1 MKIAIVRERFEGEN
15 RVAATP
21 ETVGKLIALGASV
34 SVEKGAGAG
43 SRILDKDY
51 TAAGATIAAS
61 ADAALK
67 GADVVLTVRRP
78 SAASLAGVNKGALVI
93 GALDPYGNDK
103 DVAALAKAGVTAVSM
118 EFMPRITRAQVMD
131 ILSSQANLAGYQGV
145 IEAAAEFER
154 ALPMMM
160 TAAGTVRPAK
170 AFVMGAGVAGLQAIA
185 TAKRLGAVVSATDVR
200 PAAKEQVES
209 LGGKFVAV
217 EDDEFKQAET
227 AGGYAKQMSA
237 EYQAKQAEL
246 TASHIAKQDIVIT
259 TALIPGRPAPRLI
272 TKAMVESMAPGSV
285 IVDLAAERGGNVEL
299 TVPGK
304 VIEHNGVKIIGYTNV
319 QGRIPTTASQLYA
332 RNLLAFVTTLID
344 AKEKKL
350 AINWDDELVKATVLT
365 RDGAVVHPSFVTAAP
380 KTGDII
386 TPPAVAKTGAV
397 VKSKASASKPV
408 AKAKAGD
415 VVTPPPGAKTGAVV
429 AAELTKKP
437 AAKKPV
443 VAAMA
448 DTPKKAAPGV
458 EQSIPAAAEPAP
470 TPAKAAATKKA
481 AAVIDAAAAPATKPA
496 PAKKPVAAKP
506 AVKKPATPKPAAA
519 PAAAA
524 KTAAPAAKKP
534 VAAKKPAAK
543 KPAAPKGA
551 K

>member
-1 MKIAIVRERFEGEN
+1 MKIAIVRERLDGEN

-34 SVEKGAGAG
+34 AVEKGAGLG
-43 SRILDKDY
+43 SRILDADY
-51 TAAGATIAAS
+51 ETAGAVIGATAAVT
-61 ADAALK
+61 LK

-78 SAASLAGVNKGALVI
+78 EAAALAGVNKGALLI

-103 DVAALAKAGVTAVSM
+103 DVAALAKAGVTAMVM

-145 IEAAAEFER
+145 IEAAAAFDR
-154 ALPMMM
+154 AFPMMM

-170 AFVMGAGVAGLQAIA
+170 VFVMGAGVAGLQAIA

-246 TASHIAKQDIVIT
+246 TAQHIAKQDIVIT

-304 VIEHNGVKIIGYTNV
+304 VIEHKGVTIIGYTNM

-332 RNLLAFVTTLID
+332 RNLLAFLTTLID
-344 AKEKKL
+344 AKGKTL

-365 RDGAVVHPSFVTAAP
+365 RDGAVVHPNFVGAAIADEAKPVAVVKAAP
-380 KTGDII
+380 K
-386 TPPAVAKTGAV
+386 PAGKSVEAKASLAKTGA
-397 VKSKASASKPV
+397 ASAAPAKP
-408 AKAKAGD
+408 
-415 VVTPPPGAKTGAVV
+415 
-429 AAELTKKP
+429 E

-443 VAAMA
+443 AAKPVIAAMA
-448 DTPKKAAPGV
+448 DTPKQAAPGV
-458 EQSIPAAAEPAP
+458 EQSIPAAAEAPATPAKRAATRKAAAVMDSAAKAATVPTAKAP
-470 TPAKAAATKKA
+470 TIPKKPASAPAKAKAAASKPAAKA
-481 AAVIDAAAAPATKPA
+481 KAPA
-496 PAKKPVAAKP
+496 AAKP
-506 AVKKPATPKPAAA
+506 AAPK
-519 PAAAA
+519 
-524 KTAAPAAKKP
+524 KTAAP
-534 VAAKKPAAK
+534 K

-551 K
+551 Q

>member
-34 SVEKGAGAG
+34 AVEKGAGLG

-51 TAAGATIAAS
+51 EAAGATIGDS
-61 ADAALK
+61 ADATLK

-78 SAASLAGVNKGALVI
+78 SVGSLAGVAKGALVI
-93 GALDPYGNDK
+93 GALDPYGNDQ
-103 DVAALAKAGVTAVSM
+103 DVAALAKAGVTAISM

-145 IEAAAEFER
+145 VEAAAAFDR

-209 LGGKFVAV
+209 LGGKFIAV
-217 EDDEFKQAET
+217 EDEEFKQAET

-272 TKAMVESMAPGSV
+272 TRAMVESMAPGSV

-304 VIEHNGVKIIGYTNV
+304 VIEHNGVTIIGYTNV

-332 RNLLAFVTTLID
+332 RNLLAFLTTLID

-350 AINWDDELVKATVLT
+350 AIDWDDELVKATVLT
-365 RDGAVVHPSFVTAAP
+365 RDGMVVHPSFAGSAAP
-380 KTGDII
+380 AAETK
-386 TPPAVAKTGAV
+386 PVAVAKPAPSVPVRAVVAKDAPAKTGAAG
-397 VKSKASASKPV
+397 KTQTRTIAKKPAS
-408 AKAKAGD
+408 
-415 VVTPPPGAKTGAVV
+415 
-429 AAELTKKP
+429 KP

-443 VAAMA
+443 AAAMA
-448 DTPKKAAPGV
+448 DTPKKAASGV
-458 EQSIPAAAEPAP
+458 QQSIPTAAEAPA
-470 TPAKAAATKKA
+470 TPAKRAAAKKATAVMDAAAAASPTVIVPAKPAAAKKTAAPKPVAAAKPAAARKPAATKK
-481 AAVIDAAAAPATKPA
+481 PAS
-496 PAKKPVAAKP
+496 
-506 AVKKPATPKPAAA
+506 
-519 PAAAA
+519 
-524 KTAAPAAKKP
+524 
-534 VAAKKPAAK
+534 
-543 KPAAPKGA
+543 PKGA
-551 K
+551 Q